1 MLFLSLSLLFVHITR
16 YAFFFVLLLVFY
28 CSFSSSSSSPW
39 CFRIAPHC
47 FSHSKCLS
55 IVWCFTKAGKSSRYF
70 YCFKCFR
77 QYWNGRIY
85 QLKNLALSLLISF
98 EIAWKRTEHKHI
110 GSSHTKQRH
119 EQRAKRAK
127 ASRKKKKKKR
137 KKKINKLLFCLRL
150 IQCFY
155 YIVWNFTDCD
165 TTRRWFFHR
174 YFSSRPISIKTR
186 GTGNEWRSKKNA
198 SYVCF
203 RIVMSMACLSFI
215 ANTFSRF
222 FVAGHPDG
230 L

>member
-1 MLFLSLSLLFVHITR
+1 MQCYFSLYRLLFVHITR

-127 ASRKKKKKKR
+127 ASRKKKEEEEEEEDKQTSV
-137 KKKINKLLFCLRL
+137 LLAFNSMFLLYRMK
-150 IQCFY
+150 
-155 YIVWNFTDCD
+155 
-165 TTRRWFFHR
+165 FHR
-174 YFSSRPISIKTR
+174 LRYDSKMIFSSIFFKSTDFHQNQRDR
-186 GTGNEWRSKKNA
+186 QWVKK
-198 SYVCF
+198 
-203 RIVMSMACLSFI
+203 
-215 ANTFSRF
+215 
-222 FVAGHPDG
+222 
-230 L
+230 